1 MKRFIQYMT
10 EKRAD
15 LMYIRMPGASARTVD
30 GLINPTRRELEA
42 AINKYDE
49 LRFIISPGGDF
60 YAWNASSA
68 LHAQVAAGELGLK
81 LDRSGMA
88 ISSDDDFGQGT
99 VSYSA
104 KKPVGIYF
112 TNDVIKNDSNKKW
125 LNKSRTL
132 KTLAKDDQVKI
143 FY

>member
-15 LMYIRMPGASARTVD
+15 LMYIRMPGAPARTVN

-49 LRFIISPGGDF
+49 LRFIISPAGDF

-68 LHAQVAAGELGLK
+68 LHAQVAAGELGLE
-81 LDRSGMA
+81 LGRSGMA
-88 ISSDDDFGQGT
+88 LASDDDFGQGT
-99 VSYSA
+99 ISYGA
-104 KKPVGIYF
+104 RKPVGIYF
-112 TNDVIKNDSNKKW
+112 TNELFKSDSNKKW
-125 LNKSRTL
+125 LSRSRTL
-132 KTLAKDDQVKI
+132 KALAKDDQVKI

>member
-15 LMYIRMPGASARTVD
+15 LMYIRMPGAPARTVD

-88 ISSDDDFGQGT
+88 I
-99 VSYSA
+99 
-104 KKPVGIYF
+104 
-112 TNDVIKNDSNKKW
+112 
-125 LNKSRTL
+125 
-132 KTLAKDDQVKI
+132 
-143 FY
+143 